1 LKKNYQINILGQD
14 LSVSSESG
22 DEHVASVV
30 QYVEVNVDQVK
41 SVTSSRNAL
50 NIAILSALNI
60 ADEYVKLAGIN
71 RKLSEELGS
80 RTDRLINLIEDV
92 RNRDIPCDV
101 RD

>member
-1 LKKNYQINILGQD
+1 MKKNYHINILGQD

-30 QYVEVNVDQVK
+30 QYVEANVNQIK
-41 SVTSSRNAL
+41 SATSNRNAL

-60 ADEYVKLAGIN
+60 ADEYVKLAGMN
-71 RKLSEELGS
+71 RKFSDEFGS

-92 RNRDIPCDV
+92 RNVDIPCDA